1 MAVLAIG
8 RYFENQTRR
17 CRREPTLQEILSDSI
32 VQAVMEADGINP
44 AVLEAELRRIA
55 RELSRV
61 RADN

>member
-1 MAVLAIG
+1 M
-8 RYFENQTRR
+8 F
-17 CRREPTLQEILSDSI
+17 SDPI